1 MPAGLRWSKE
11 HKKWVKDERK
21 DEVYYEG
28 FDADSWGLLISYW
41 RWYPDKFLDAMES
54 DNPKYSLE
62 LIQRMIIRILARF
75 LEPFVTASRG
85 TTKSFCGLCEK
96 KTEGALWPGIA
107 EYYTGPAREQ
117 LSQIIEG
124 VERDIEAQYPGLGD
138 YWATV
143 SHGKDTYEMVTECG
157 SVISI
162 RTNRGITGNGVL
174 AEEVAQQDKGKAFDH
189 EYFRGSILP
198 AIRGKRMVNRTI
210 DPFFLQCQK
219 AYLTSAGNVFNESYE
234 YRAAVLRGMRAGDDT
249 KFAIDIP
256 SEVAVLCRIRDIAWR
271 DDLKS
276 KLTAEEWLREM
287 DSIWTG
293 NSENPLISEKA
304 VVASKN
310 LLIMEDA
317 HCGNPDVFYIIG
329 YDVSYADGAKNA
341 KCATSVMKCERQEA
355 EYKKSRYMK
364 SLVYITDSPPP
375 PSAAQQARVLKQIW
389 RRYTIEGASTAY
401 IAVDSN
407 QYGRA
412 VTEELHKDMGD
423 GLPRLCC
430 MHHDFPELEGKDA
443 LPVIY
448 AIHATPGNTGTHDPD
463 GEMIRYM
470 ELEFE
475 QGNFRLL
482 TSNTYEGVEAYKK
495 RWGIKD
501 DDLDAKIAVPY
512 RKTKEMTSQISN
524 LRKKTSGFGIR
535 EERVSKS
542 IQRDMWSATK
552 YAGRVASILE
562 YENLVCEDAFVSS
575 WSEEIQNAE
584 KAPAPRIPGTI
595 DPWSAAV
602 MGRGTFGGI
611 SLGRRG
617 GNNI

>member
-1 MPAGLRWSKE
+1 MPSGLRWSKE
-11 HKKWVKDERK
+11 HKKWVKDASRE
-21 DEVYYEG
+21 ELYYDG
-28 FDADSWGLLISYW
+28 FDADSWGLMISFW
-41 RWYPDKFLDAMES
+41 RWYPDKFLDAMEG

-62 LIQRMIIRILARF
+62 IIQRVFLRILARYI
-75 LEPFVTASRG
+75 EPFITASRG
-85 TTKSFCGLCEK
+85 TTKSFCGLSYEEVK
-96 KTEGALWPGIA
+96 GILWPGISD
-107 EYYTGPAREQ
+107 YYAGPAKEQ
-117 LSQIIEG
+117 LAQIVDG
-124 VERDIEAQYPGLGD
+124 VERDIMMQYPGLGD
-138 YWATV
+138 YWAVV
-143 SHGKDTYEMVTECG
+143 SRGKDSYEMTTEND
-157 SVISI
+157 SVITI
-162 RTNRGITGNGVL
+162 RTNRGVTGNGVL
-174 AEEVAQQDKGKAFDH
+174 AEEVAQSDKGKAFDH
-189 EYFRGSILP
+189 EYFRGTILP
-198 AIRGKRMVNRTI
+198 AIRGKRMVNRMI
-210 DPFFLQCQK
+210 DPYFLQCQK
-219 AYLTSAGNVFNESYE
+219 GYLTSAGNVFNESFD
-234 YRAAVLRGMRAGDDT
+234 YRENTMRGMLNGDDT
-249 KFAIDIP
+249 KYCIDVP
-256 SEVAVLCRIRDIAWR
+256 SEVAVLSRIRDTAWR

-304 VVASKN
+304 IVASKN
-310 LLIMEDA
+310 LLVMEDA

-341 KCATSVMKCERQEA
+341 KCATSVVKCERQEA

-364 SLVYITDSPPP
+364 SVVYITDSPPP
-375 PSAAQQARVLKQIW
+375 PSAAQQARILKQIW
-389 RRYTIEGASTAY
+389 RRYCTEGAQTAY

-412 VTEELHKDMGD
+412 VTEELHKEMND
-423 GLPRLCC
+423 GMPRLCC
-430 MHHDFPELEGKDA
+430 MRHDFPELEGKES

-448 AIHATPGNTGTHDPD
+448 AIHATPGNTGLHDPD

-482 TSNTYEGVEAYKK
+482 TANAYEGVEAYKK
-495 RWGIKD
+495 RWNIKD
-501 DDLDAKIAVPY
+501 DELDSKIAIPY
-512 RKTKEMTSQISN
+512 RKTREMVSQLNN

-562 YENLVCEDAFVSS
+562 YENLVMDNTPTSS
-575 WSEEIQNAE
+575 WVREIEGFE
-584 KAPAPRIPGTI
+584 KGYDVGAGLPRKTE
-595 DPWSAAV
+595 SV
-602 MGRGTFGGI
+602 MGSFGGI

-617 GNNI
+617 GNML

>member
-11 HKKWVKDERK
+11 HKKWVKDPTRQEL
-21 DEVYYEG
+21 YYDG
-28 FDADSWGLLISYW
+28 MDADSWGLLLSFF
-41 RWYPDKFLDAMES
+41 RAYPDKFLDAMEG

-62 LIQRMIIRILARF
+62 IIQRVFIRILARYT
-75 LEPFVTASRG
+75 EPFITASRG
-85 TTKSFCGLCEK
+85 TTKSFCGLNYEQVK
-96 KTEGALWPGIA
+96 GALYPGVND
-107 EYYTGPAREQ
+107 YYAGPAKEQ
-117 LSQIIEG
+117 LAQIVDG
-124 VERDIEAQYPGLGD
+124 VERDILTQYPGLSD
-138 YWATV
+138 YWAVV
-143 SHGKDTYEMVTECG
+143 SRGKDSYEMITECG
-157 SVISI
+157 STISI
-162 RTNRGITGNGVL
+162 RTNRGITGNGVI
-174 AEEVAQQDKGKAFDH
+174 AEEVSQSDKGKAFDH
-189 EYFRGSILP
+189 EYFRGTILP
-198 AIRGKRMVNRTI
+198 AIRGKRMVNRMI

-219 AYLTSAGNVFNESYE
+219 GYLTSAGNVYNESYE
-234 YRAAVLRGMRAGDDT
+234 YRTNDMRGMRAGDKT
-249 KFAIDIP
+249 KFCIDVP
-256 SEVAVLCRIRDIAWR
+256 SEVAVLSRIRDTAWR

-304 VVASKN
+304 VVAAKN
-310 LLIMEDA
+310 LLLMEDG
-317 HCGNPDVFYIIG
+317 HCGDPNAFYIIG
-329 YDVSYADGAKNA
+329 YDVSYADGANNA
-341 KCATSVMKCERQEA
+341 KCATSILKCERQEA
-355 EYKKSRYMK
+355 EYRKSRYLK

-375 PSAAQQARVLKQIW
+375 PSATQQARILKQIW
-389 RRYTIEGASTAY
+389 RRYCIATGQPAY

-412 VTEELHKDMGD
+412 VTEELHKEMND

-430 MHHDFPELEGKDA
+430 MNHDFPELEGKDA

-448 AIHATPGNTGTHDPD
+448 AIHATPGNTGKYDPD

-495 RWGIKD
+495 KFGIKD

-512 RKTKEMTSQISN
+512 RKTKEMVSQLNN
-524 LRKKTSGFGIR
+524 LRKKVIGFGIK
-535 EERVSKS
+535 EERSSRS

-562 YENLVCEDAFVSS
+562 YQNLVIEDSGESGWTELLTGIASGKNVTES
-575 WSEEIQNAE
+575 Q
-584 KAPAPRIPGTI
+584 KPAYKTALPVR
-595 DPWSAAV
+595 
-602 MGRGTFGGI
+602 MGAFGGI
-611 SLGRRG
+611 SMGRRG
-617 GNNI
+617 GNRL